1 MPSRR
6 YQDSVEAVAVVTL
19 PPARH
24 AGAESGEKQFQHELS
39 LQSYETK
46 PWLR

>member
-6 YQDSVEAVAVVTL
+6 YQDPVEAVAVVTL

-24 AGAESGEKQFQHELS
+24 AGAESGEKQFQ
-39 LQSYETK
+39 QDMQ
-46 PWLR
+46 